1 MSFKVQALH
10 ALMYYICPLI
20 ILMHFVIVLKTK
32 WTIMLFFSSEYT
44 LHYTVVTSLKCFQLA
59 SVTGDW

>member
-1 MSFKVQALH
+1 
-10 ALMYYICPLI
+10 MYYICPLI

-32 WTIMLFFSSEYT
+32 WTIMLFLSSEYT
-44 LHYTVVTSLKCFQLA
+44 LHYTVVTSLQCFQLA